1 MKTKLLILFFAII
14 SISLIISCKTNQI
27 QTAYSLNPDGRYDS
41 EFPDKSVSD
50 KLNEI
55 SKTIKKLDCLAFYMT
70 YVFPPGNNFKK
81 NSITNENIKNLS
93 VSADITNES
102 VSGTATVIYY
112 NGRTIGLLTCAHVVN
127 YPDTIYSWYDEEQSS
142 LHSISV
148 KVRQQNYVT
157 GLPEGDDIEVVVI
170 DKKNDIALLK
180 KQLEPHIERPDVFD
194 YKVGNTKELEWGTF
208 VYIMG
213 YPLGNLMVTR
223 AIVSNP
229 DKSISGAFLTDA
241 LFNRGI
247 SGSPVFALR
256 DGVSNFEWIG
266 MAKSSSAENFTY
278 LKPDEDQ
285 LDLINTKNP
294 YKGNFYAYQKLDIN
308 YGVTFSV
315 TIEAISNFFK
325 KNKLIIENSGIQLD
339 SLYP

>member
-1 MKTKLLILFFAII
+1 MRIAHFQLFALLCFILLIT
-14 SISLIISCKTNQI
+14 SCKTKQSI
-27 QTAYSLNPDGRYDS
+27 SSYSDNPDGRYDS

-50 KLNEI
+50 NLNDI
-55 SKTIKKLDCLAFYMT
+55 SRTIKKIDCLAFYMT
-70 YVFPPGNNFKK
+70 YTFPPDNNLRKSALTEENIK
-81 NSITNENIKNLS
+81 SNAINNEITNEA
-93 VSADITNES
+93 VA
-102 VSGTATVIYY
+102 GTATVIYY
-112 NGRTIGLLTCAHVVN
+112 NGRILGLLTCAHVLDFA
-127 YPDTIYSWYDEEQSS
+127 DTLYNWYDEGQKR

-157 GLPEGDDIEVVVI
+157 GLPEGGDIDI
-170 DKKNDIALLK
+170 IAMDKKNDIALLRK
-180 KQLEPHIERPDVFD
+180 RLEPHDERPQVFN

-229 DKSISGAFLTDA
+229 EKAKNGFFLTDA

-256 DGVSNFEWIG
+256 DGVPNFEWIG
-266 MAKSSSAENFTY
+266 MAKSSSADNFIY
-278 LKPDEDQ
+278 LKPDED
-285 LDLINTKNP
+285 LVKVINTKES
-294 YKGNFYAYQKLDIN
+294 YGGEHFVDQKLEIN

-315 TIEAISNFFK
+315 TIEAISKFLK
-325 KNKLIIENSGIQLD
+325 KNKEQIKKAGIDIEELF
-339 SLYP
+339 P